1 MSHYLLM
8 CSNITS
14 KTNKNTAQKSSEEQS
29 SNSAFKML
37 IAPDF
42 EQKEKFANKGSFQT
56 NYIKLKLRLEFC
68 ET

>member
-8 CSNITS
+8 CSITS